1 MSEPRTPSRPAPFRL
16 GGFAAKAQRL
26 YAEANALA
34 AEGRAAEAEAVYRR
48 SLALDPRLAEAHNNL
63 GNVLRALDR
72 AAEAVAAYRE
82 ALACGLDHP
91 LVHYNL
97 ASALKAVGDAEP
109 AERSFHRALAMRPD
123 YAEAFNNLANLLREQ
138 DRLGESAAAYRRAL
152 ALRPD
157 WDEAHDN
164 LSGALYL
171 LHEAGRTEEA
181 ARFARLWLRDH
192 PDHPLARHIGAA
204 IAGLSTEARASDAYV
219 RQVFDLFAG
228 EFESKLAELGYR
240 APALLAE
247 ALASGKAADASLAV
261 LDAGCGTG
269 LCAPLL
275 RPFARRLVGVD
286 LSPGM
291 LERARARGLYDDVE
305 EAELGAFL
313 AGQPGAFDLIV
324 AADVLCYF
332 GALDAI
338 LARATAA
345 LRPGG
350 RLAFTVERLAAAAE
364 PHRVSPH
371 GRYAHAEAHVRG
383 ALEAAGLTVLS
394 LSRDTLRFESG
405 AAVEGV
411 VVVAMR
417 DVEPCMNAGGAGPFE
432 G

>member
-1 MSEPRTPSRPAPFRL
+1 M

-26 YAEANALA
+26 FAEANALA
-34 AEGRAAEAEAVYRR
+34 EQGLPAEAEAVYRR
-48 SLALDPRLAEAHNNL
+48 ALALDPRLAEAHNNL
-63 GNVLRALDR
+63 GNVLRALGR
-72 AAEAVAAYRE
+72 VAEAVAAYRE

-97 ASALKAVGDAEP
+97 ASALKAVGEAGP
-109 AERSFHRALAMRPD
+109 AERSFRRALAMRPD

-138 DRLGESAAAYRRAL
+138 DRLTDSADAYRRAL

-171 LHEAGRTEEA
+171 LHEDGRDEEA

-192 PDHPLARHIGAA
+192 PDHPVARHIGAA
-204 IAGLSTEARASDAYV
+204 LAGFVPDDRASDAYV
-219 RQVFDLFAG
+219 RQVFDHFAG

-240 APALLAE
+240 APALLAD
-247 ALASGKAADASLAV
+247 ALEKEGAPADTSLAM

-275 RPFARRLVGVD
+275 RPWARRLVGVD

-291 LERARARGLYDDVE
+291 LDHARARGLYDE
-305 EAELGAFL
+305 LAEAELGAFL
-313 AGQPGAFDLIV
+313 SAHPGAFDLIV

-332 GALDAI
+332 GALDTV
-338 LARATAA
+338 LAQAAAA

-350 RLAFTVERLAAAAE
+350 RLAFTVERLDAAQ

-371 GRYAHAEAHVRG
+371 GRYAHAEGYVRG
-383 ALEAAGLTVLS
+383 CLDAAGLS
-394 LSRDTLRFESG
+394 MARLSRDTLRFESG
-405 AAVEGV
+405 EPVDGL
-411 VVVAMR
+411 VVVAVR
-417 DVEPCMNAGGAGPFE
+417 GADA
-432 G
+432 

>member
-1 MSEPRTPSRPAPFRL
+1 MTEPSIPFRL

-26 YAEANALA
+26 FAEANALA
-34 AEGRAAEAEAVYRR
+34 EQGRAAEAEAVYRR
-48 SLALDPRLAEAHNNL
+48 ALALHPRLAEAHNNL
-63 GNVLRALDR
+63 GNVLRALGR
-72 AAEAVAAYRE
+72 AADAVSAYRQ

-97 ASALKAVGDAEP
+97 ASALKAVGEAES
-109 AERSFHRALAMRPD
+109 AERSFRRALAMRPD

-138 DRLGESAAAYRRAL
+138 DRLTESADAYRWAL

-171 LHEAGRTEEA
+171 LHEDGRTEEA
-181 ARFARLWLRDH
+181 GQLARLWLRDH
-192 PDHPLARHIGAA
+192 PDHPVARHIGAA
-204 IAGLSTEARASDAYV
+204 LAGLGTEDRASDAYV
-219 RQVFDLFAG
+219 RQVFDHFAG
-228 EFESKLAELGYR
+228 EFETKLAELGYR
-240 APALLAE
+240 APALLAD
-247 ALASGKAADASLAV
+247 ALGEGEVPVDASLTV

-269 LCAPLL
+269 LCAPFL
-275 RPFARRLVGVD
+275 RPRARRLVGVD

-291 LERARARGLYDDVE
+291 LDHARARGLYDGLA

-332 GALDAI
+332 GALDAV
-338 LARATAA
+338 LAQAAAA

-350 RLAFTVERLAAAAE
+350 RLAFTVERLEDAAE

-371 GRYAHAEAHVRG
+371 GRYAHAEGHVRG
-383 ALEAAGLTVLS
+383 CLDAAGLAVAR

-405 AAVEGV
+405 EPVEGL
-411 VVVAMR
+411 VVVAVR
-417 DVEPCMNAGGAGPFE
+417 RADA
-432 G
+432 